1 MLKKRRK
8 RSQNNQGATLAPQF
22 LEIEMQFLIQQNLV
36 KNFRSKHKQW
46 PISSLQMK
54 LEVYQ
59 KC

>member
-1 MLKKRRK
+1 M
-8 RSQNNQGATLAPQF
+8 LAPQF